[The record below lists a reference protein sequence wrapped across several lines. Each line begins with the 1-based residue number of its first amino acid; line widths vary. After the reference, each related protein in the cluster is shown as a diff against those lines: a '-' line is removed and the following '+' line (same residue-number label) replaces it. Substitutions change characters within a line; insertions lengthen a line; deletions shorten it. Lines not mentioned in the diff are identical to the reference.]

1 VIITILGVSDS
12 LIFLGR
18 GTRVKLVIG
27 AVTALLLFPLLPA
40 GVADAAPKA
49 PAGPGDFNGDGKRD
63 FALGMPNLKYK
74 KKARAGAVSVQYAG
88 VKKKQWITQDSAGV
102 AGTVGKNHQ
111 FGGALAT
118 ADFNQDGYAD
128 LAVNNGSQSGVTVI
142 YGSAKGLAK
151 SRYLKSSRPLRHL
164 AAGDFDR
171 NGRPDLIGTDR
182 SSYTIYRNLG
192 SGRRFAARTGTSEL
206 LPVVGDFTG
215 DGFDDVAFLS
225 QGNEAGNAWATSL
238 PVILARGG
246 AQGLGAPRAT
256 GWKAG
261 TVGAAGD
268 FDHDGMTDLITQAPW
283 TEELGPQAGGVQI
296 FRGGRDG
303 LNAPAYLD
311 QNSPGMPGDGDNGRQ
326 GYFDGDNFGGALAAG
341 DTDKDGYADVVIGAP
356 GEDRGNAREAG
367 DVTVLHGSR
376 NGLTVQGAT
385 VLTKPGKAAASDFFG
400 AGLSLKDY
408 TGDGRA
414 DLLVTARQLW
424 LFRSAA
430 AAGAKSL
437 GAYGVLPVG

>member
-1 VIITILGVSDS
+1 MILTIVGVLDS
-12 LIFLGR
+12 LIFVGR
-18 GTRVKLVIG
+18 GTRVKLVVG

-40 GVADAAPKA
+40 GAAAAAPKA
-49 PAGPGDFNGDGKRD
+49 PAKPGDFNGDGKRD
-63 FALGMPNLKYK
+63 FALGMPNLKVK

-88 VKKKQWITQDSAGV
+88 KKKKQWINQNSAGI

-111 FGGALAT
+111 FGGSLAT

-128 LAVNNGSQSGVTVI
+128 LAVNNGSQKGVTVVF
-142 YGSAKGLAK
+142 GSAKGLAK
-151 SRYLKSSRPLRHL
+151 SRYLTSGKPVVHL
-164 AAGDFDR
+164 ATGDFDR

-182 SSYTIYRNLG
+182 SSYTTYLNLG
-192 SGRRFAARTGTSEL
+192 AGRRTTARAGTSQL
-206 LPVVGDFTG
+206 LPVAGDFTG

-225 QGNEAGNAWATSL
+225 EGNEAGSTWTTSL

-246 AQGLGAPRAT
+246 AKGLQAPKAT
-256 GWKAG
+256 DWKAG

-268 FDHDGMTDLITQAPW
+268 FDDDGMTDLITQAPW

-296 FRGGRDG
+296 FRGGKDG
-303 LNAPAYLD
+303 LDAPAYLD
-311 QNSPGMPGDGDNGRQ
+311 QDSPGMPGTGDKGRQ

-341 DTDKDGYADVVIGAP
+341 DINKDGFADVAIGAP
-356 GEDRGNAREAG
+356 GEDRGVRDAG
-367 DVTVLHGSR
+367 RVTVLHGGK
-376 NGLTVQGAT
+376 NGLTIQGAT
-385 VLTKPGKAAASDFFG
+385 VLAKPGKPARSEFFG
-400 AGLSLKDY
+400 ADLSLKDY

-414 DLLVTARQLW
+414 DLLVTSRQLW

-430 AAGAKSL
+430 AAGARNL